1 MMVILQNR
9 VPMDAIDTL
18 YQEHLAR
25 RGLPS
30 RAVLERYTRPITD
43 EGLARAIARRL
54 ACALPSAE
62 ALDYLRRHLRAPL
75 LTVAAGIGFWAHC
88 LYQVQGIETLATDL
102 FVPENN
108 PSFRRPGWYPVQ
120 PMDALEALRRYPD
133 HDMLGICLPP
143 GLSLQQL
150 YEAAPQAISRQ
161 LFVVGYFS
169 RGAFGGGREGII
181 SEAHGLKF
189 RRVDCIAR
197 WGLEAPSRQT
207 VLIHTWHA

>member
-1 MMVILQNR
+1 MH
-9 VPMDAIDTL
+9 AIDTL
-18 YQEHLAR
+18 YQEHLAH

-30 RAVLERYTRPITD
+30 RSVLARHTRPITD
-43 EGLARAIARRL
+43 EDLARAIARRL

-62 ALDYLRRHLRAPL
+62 ALDYLRQHLRAPL

-88 LYQVQGIETLATDL
+88 LYQVQGIKTLATDL
-102 FVPENN
+102 FAPENN
-108 PSFRRPGWYPVQ
+108 PRFRRRGWYPVQ
-120 PMDALEALRRYPD
+120 PMDAPEALRRYPD
-133 HDMLGICLPP
+133 HDVLGICLPP

-150 YEAAPQAISRQ
+150 YEAAPQATSRQ

-169 RGAFGGGREGII
+169 RRAFGGGREGTM
-181 SEAHGLKF
+181 SKAHGLKF

-207 VLIHTWHA
+207 VLIHTWQA